1 MSTVRCLNCDKM
13 ILAKS
18 PKTGKP
24 CPGERVVRT
33 RGIEGTADR
42 LRCPCGTVTVLLKGG
57 A

>member
-1 MSTVRCLNCDKM
+1 MSTVRCLNCNKV

-24 CPGERVVRT
+24 CPGEGVVRT
-33 RGIEGTADR
+33 RGVQGTADR

-57 A
+57 G